1 MPSLAPV
8 VGDLRPEAR
17 FAVTPGNHTPREKQG
32 LGRKHQGDQHHGKQ
46 DPAWDGA
53 RPEECRRQGDRPD
66 GEHADGEGHPEPE
79 GRPWITPWVQR
90 RGQIPKPLSYF
101 NLETTTNSDPGA
113 NDDAMT
119 PDPSSEGNQPASSGL
134 QATPERPSQLTLA
147 RLVQEAV
154 AECQRMRSL
163 FWSERK
169 PSRQRLWTTSQE
181 QSGWLELWQGGQL
194 AARVELGENR
204 VRIGRDAACELR
216 TDVQGVSR
224 VHAFVEK
231 DRPQDRDWVLEDFE
245 SANGVFWRDRRIR
258 RIALRDGDVVQLG
271 SPLRGAP
278 RIEYHHPRSVWEQV
292 VHGFGLASLVGSAV
306 VVSGLMLFSTVGG
319 GSRVDFIGGP
329 VKIATEQGQRV
340 DEQEGAA
347 TALPTLQDYPLHLR
361 QALLASEDA
370 RFGWNSGL
378 DIGGTLRSLVRSTGG
393 GSGITQQVARM
404 YYPWVKGGN
413 PDSPWPWV
421 RIAEPDLNDRFP
433 TRIETVARKIRELPV
448 SWQLETRFDKNQ
460 ILKMYLDRAF
470 LGMGTWGFEQGA
482 RLYFQKSAREL
493 NLPESAY
500 LVGLLPSPN
509 GYNVC
514 LAPRPEELRAEREKN
529 ERKRGL
535 TLEPLPDEE
544 TWTPV
549 LRRNLVLGRMLAEG
563 FISGEQY
570 RDAIRHPLKVDLSV
584 CKQSSYK
591 SYPFFSNYALEE
603 LAGPRYSL
611 NLSEKLEGGNYYA
624 VATVNTAQQAI
635 AEATVKRFLE
645 TDAEP
650 IGVNQAALIALNFRT
665 GEILAYVGGKKFG
678 YKTDRGETS
687 YDRIRA
693 QRQPGSTFKLFTF
706 LAALEDGVRPEDQV
720 SCERIFQLE
729 VGCRTGGSKLSMSQG
744 LALSENPVA
753 LHLANK
759 VGFDAVI
766 RMARN
771 LGITTRLESNPS
783 MILGGNEAL
792 LYEMAQAYAVVANG
806 GNSVALLGVSRIYDL
821 TICRSEQALNQCP
834 PHGIFTPL
842 PPKKQELLSPAV
854 AKAMDAMLLRAV
866 KEGTGRNASSI
877 VDARGKTG
885 TTNNGRDAWFIGYSP
900 SSGILAGVWM
910 GNDDNRRA
918 DSSSGS
924 LAAKL
929 WSRYMLAI
937 NR

>member
-17 FAVTPGNHTPREKQG
+17 FAIAPGNNAPREEQG
-32 LGRKHQGDQHHGKQ
+32 LGREHQGDQHHGKQ
-46 DPAWDGA
+46 DPARDGA

-66 GEHADGEGHPEPE
+66 GEQTDGEGHPEPE

-90 RGQIPKPLSYF
+90 RVHI
-101 NLETTTNSDPGA
+101 LEPVAYAKHYPATITDPGTA
-113 NDDAMT
+113 DTAVEADQASEA
-119 PDPSSEGNQPASSGL
+119 DPQVSGKTDIRL
-134 QATPERPSQLTLA
+134 ERPSQK
-147 RLVQEAV
+147 RVSQLVREA
-154 AECQRMRSL
+154 ATDFQNLRSAS
-163 FWSERK
+163 WRERRRWL
-169 PSRQRLWTTSQE
+169 RQIWVRAHDRR
-181 QSGWLELWQGGQL
+181 GWMELWQGEQL
-194 AARVELGENR
+194 AARVELDDGR
-204 VRIGRDAACELR
+204 VRIGRDPACELR

-231 DRPQDRDWVLEDFE
+231 ERPQDRDWVLEDFE
-245 SANGVFWRDRRIR
+245 SVNGVFWRDRRIR

-278 RIEYHHPRSVWEQV
+278 RLVYHHPHSAWEQV

-306 VVSGLMLFSTVGG
+306 VVSGLMLFSTVSG

-329 VKIATEQGQRV
+329 VKIATQQGQRV

-347 TALPTLQDYPLHLR
+347 TALPSLQDYPLHLR

-378 DIGGTLRSLVRSTGG
+378 DIGGTLRSIVRSSGG

-404 YYPWVKGGN
+404 YYPWVKLGN

-421 RIAEPDLNDRFP
+421 RIPEPDLNDRFP
-433 TRIETVARKIRELPV
+433 TRIETFARKIRELPV
-448 SWQLETRFDKNQ
+448 SWQLETKFEKNQ

-482 RLYFQKSAREL
+482 RLYFRKSARDL

-514 LAPRPEELRAEREKN
+514 LAPRPEELRAEREEK
-529 ERKRGL
+529 ERKRGVAI
-535 TLEPLPDEE
+535 EPLPDET

-570 RDAIRHPLKVDLSV
+570 RDAVRHPLKVDLSI
-584 CKQSSYK
+584 CQYSNYK
-591 SYPFFSNYALEE
+591 SYPFFGNYALEE

-611 NLSEKLEGGNYYA
+611 NLSERREGGNYYA
-624 VATVNTAQQAI
+624 VATINPAHQALG
-635 AEATVKRFLE
+635 EATVKRFIE
-645 TDAEP
+645 TESEP

-665 GEILAYVGGKKFG
+665 GEIMAYVGGKKYG
-678 YKTDRGETS
+678 YKAERGETS

-706 LAALEDGVRPEDQV
+706 LAALEDGARPDDQV

-729 VGCRTGGSKLSMSQG
+729 VGCRTGSSSLSMSQG
-744 LALSENPVA
+744 LALSENPIA
-753 LHLANK
+753 LHLANR
-759 VGFDAVI
+759 VGFDSVI
-766 RMARN
+766 RTARK
-771 LGITTRLESNPS
+771 LGITTRLEPNPS
-783 MILGGNEAL
+783 MVLGGNEAL

-806 GNSVALLGVSRIYDL
+806 GRAVALQGINRIYDL
-821 TICRSEQALNQCP
+821 TICGSEQALTQCP
-834 PHGIFTPL
+834 PHGVFTPM
-842 PPKKQELLSPAV
+842 PQKKQQLLSPAI

-866 KEGTGRNASSI
+866 QEGTGRNASSI
-877 VDARGKTG
+877 ADARGKTG

-900 SSGILAGVWM
+900 SSGVLAGVWM

-929 WSRYMLAI
+929 WSQYMLAI
-937 NR
+937 KR